1 MSRPKS
7 QIFESLPTTIFTV
20 MSALALEEGA
30 INLGQGFPDEDGPET
45 LRAHAARALLEQPN
59 QYPPMLGLPVLREAV
74 AAANRR
80 FYGLAVDPASEVLVT
95 SGATEALTNCFLGL
109 LNPGDEAIV
118 FEPVYDSYA
127 PMIRLAGATPV
138 PVRLEPPDFR
148 IPQEA
153 LARAFGP
160 RTKLIV
166 VNSPMNPCG
175 KVFNAAELGLIAAL
189 CVRHDAY
196 AICDEVYEHL
206 VFDGAR
212 HQPLMGLPGM
222 AERTARIGSAGKTFA
237 LTGWKVGYVTAPAP
251 LLDVIAKAHQFVTF
265 TTAPALQAAVAVGLG
280 LPDSYF
286 GELAGSLQAKRD
298 RLARDLTEAGF
309 SVLSCAGTY
318 FVTAGY
324 ERLPFEDA
332 PEALCKR
339 LTREA
344 KVAAI
349 PLDTFY
355 TDGRERRYL
364 RFCFCKSEAVLDEA
378 AQRLKTYLRR

>member
-7 QIFESLPTTIFTV
+7 QIFEPLPTTIFTV
-20 MSALALEEGA
+20 MSALAQEEGA
-30 INLGQGFPDEDGPET
+30 INLGQGFPDEDGPEI
-45 LRAHAARALLEQPN
+45 LRAHAARALQEQPN
-59 QYPPMLGLPVLREAV
+59 QYPPMRGLPALREAV
-74 AAANRR
+74 SAANRR
-80 FYGLAVDPASEVLVT
+80 FYGLSVDPASEVLVT
-95 SGATEALTNCFLGL
+95 SGATEALADCFLGL

-118 FEPVYDSYA
+118 FEPIYDSYA

-138 PVRLEPPDFR
+138 PVRLEPPDFG
-148 IPQEA
+148 INQEA

-166 VNSPMNPCG
+166 INSPMNPCG
-175 KVFNAAELGLIAAL
+175 KVFDAAELGQIAAL

-196 AICDEVYEHL
+196 AVCDEVYEHL

-212 HQPLMGLPGM
+212 HHPLMGLPGM
-222 AERTARIGSAGKTFA
+222 AKRTARIGSAGKTFA

-280 LPDSYF
+280 LSDGYF
-286 GELAGSLQAKRD
+286 RELAGSLQARRD
-298 RLARDLTEAGF
+298 RLARGLTEAGF
-309 SVLSCAGTY
+309 SVLPCAGTY

-324 ERLPFEDA
+324 EQLPFEETPD
-332 PEALCKR
+332 ALCKR

-349 PLDTFY
+349 PLDAFY

-378 AQRLKTYLRR
+378 VRRLKTYLRR